1 MNSAKSQEA
10 SRADLRI
17 ARQIIAEVRAFERQK
32 KRGGNAQI
40 TRSFTITSKGMIM
53 NGGLIEWDMLAR
65 IARDAIKS
73 GRIALEPLRSKI
85 IVRK

>member
-1 MNSAKSQEA
+1 MNSAKSSEA

-17 ARQIIAEVRAFERQK
+17 AQQIIAEVRAVERQK
-32 KRGGNAQI
+32 KRGVNGQATQSYII
-40 TRSFTITSKGMIM
+40 TRKGMMI

-73 GRIALEPLRSKI
+73 GRIALEPLRSEI
-85 IVRK
+85 T